1 MAWAALQLRQI
12 YTDYSIVIN
21 PQDITIE
28 EIRFFYTPLIEG
40 ICKIQKESK
49 KNR

>member
-1 MAWAALQLRQI
+1 MRQI
-12 YTDYSIVIN
+12 YMDYSIAIN
-21 PQDITIE
+21 PQNITIE

-40 ICKIQKESK
+40 ICKIQKEDR